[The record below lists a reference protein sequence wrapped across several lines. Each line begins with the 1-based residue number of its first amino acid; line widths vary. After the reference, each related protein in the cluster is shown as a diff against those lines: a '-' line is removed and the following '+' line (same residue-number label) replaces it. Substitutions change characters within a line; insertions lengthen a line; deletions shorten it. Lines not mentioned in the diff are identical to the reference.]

1 MNGNNQKKFEA
12 VYERINQKSSHLQNQ
27 IDHALTL
34 EDNIKMMKEDVK
46 HVQDQMLRTKTDM
59 TQSIVDMRNDFLK
72 NKTANDNLENRM
84 EQVLADS
91 KYWLEKYTKAYKDN
105 DAKIGELQGEFNG
118 CIESVEFVA
127 ENLAG
132 LQS

>member
-12 VYERINQKSSHLQNQ
+12 IYERISQTKSHLQNQ

-59 TQSIVDMRNDFLK
+59 TQSIVDMRNEFLK

-118 CIESVEFVA
+118 RIETIFY
-127 ENLAG
+127 
-132 LQS
+132 

>member
-12 VYERINQKSSHLQNQ
+12 IYERISQTKSHLQNQ

-59 TQSIVDMRNDFLK
+59 TQSIVDMRNEFLK

-84 EQVLADS
+84 E
-91 KYWLEKYTKAYKDN
+91 
-105 DAKIGELQGEFNG
+105 
-118 CIESVEFVA
+118 
-127 ENLAG
+127 
-132 LQS
+132 